1 MRRLI
6 ITLLIITL
14 LTTTVFAAGSVQEL
28 QSSTVASQDGSC
40 EVTVTVQLRLDESPS
55 DPTFPVPAKAMDI
68 SLNGKRVYPTVSGN
82 VRRIDLKDVIPG
94 AGICTFVIRYTL
106 ENAVSADSS
115 DRLNLKLDLLSG
127 FAYPIE
133 KATFSV
139 TLPGAPAS
147 RPALT
152 STYYQ
157 EAIDALMEYTV
168 TDNTITCSFEGD
180 LKDHET
186 LTLTLPV
193 TKAMFPQSMT
203 MLWRMGTDDVAIIL
217 CAVLAFV
224 YWIFTMR
231 NAPPRRGRRA
241 KNPEGITAGELGCC
255 LTGEGMD
262 LTVQVLCWAQMGYLL
277 LQLDDNGRVLL
288 HKRMD
293 MGNERSDWEV
303 RFFRSLFGKRK
314 TVDAT
319 GLHYARLYRK
329 AASFHPHI
337 RNYYRSNSGNPLIFR
352 ILCAAVGLFGGIS
365 LASSFAV
372 DTLATVLLAI
382 PLAIAGCV
390 AAWLIQSAA
399 GVIHLRHWRK
409 LLLGI
414 GCSGIWL
421 LLGILAKEAGI
432 ALIVVLIQWLS
443 GLMRAY
449 GGRRSQTGQ
458 QLMSQILGLRRHMRQ
473 ASTETLLLLQERNP
487 DYYYSL
493 APYAL
498 ALGVDRLF
506 ARHFGDCQL
515 PECDYLTTGMDGH
528 LTPAEWNQLL
538 REAVSSM
545 DKRQRRL
552 PWEKFF
558 GK

>member
-6 ITLLIITL
+6 ITLILIAL
-14 LTTTVFAAGSVQEL
+14 LTTTVFAASSVQDL
-28 QSSTVASQDGSC
+28 QSSTIASPDGSC
-40 EVTVTVQLRLDESPS
+40 QVTVTVQLRLEESAS
-55 DPTFPVPAKAMDI
+55 NLTFPVPAKAMDI
-68 SLNGKRVYPTVSGN
+68 SLNGKRVYPTISDG
-82 VRRIDLKDVIPG
+82 VRRIDLEDVLPS

-106 ENAVSADSS
+106 ENAVSGAS
-115 DRLNLKLDLLSG
+115 DQLKLELLSG
-127 FAYPIE
+127 FAYPID

-139 TLPGAPAS
+139 TLPGAPIS

-157 EAIDALMEYTV
+157 EAIDVLMDYTV
-168 TDNTITCSFEGD
+168 TDNTISCSFEGD

-193 TKAMFPQSMT
+193 SSAMFPQSMSR
-203 MLWRMGTDDVAIIL
+203 LWKMDTDDFAMIL
-217 CAVLAFV
+217 CALLALV
-224 YWIFTMR
+224 YWILTMR
-231 NAPPRRGRRA
+231 CTPPRRSRRA
-241 KNPEGITAGELGCC
+241 KNPEGISAGELGCC

-277 LQLDDNGRVLL
+277 IQLDDNGRVLL

-303 RFFRSLFGKRK
+303 RYFHALFGKRK
-314 TVDAT
+314 TIDAT
-319 GLHYARLYRK
+319 GYHYARLYRK
-329 AASFHPHI
+329 AAAAHPHI
-337 RNYYRSNSGNPLIFR
+337 RNYYQSNSGNPLIFR
-352 ILCAAVGLFGGIS
+352 VLCAAIGLFGGIS
-365 LASSFAV
+365 LAAAFTV
-372 DTLATVLLAI
+372 DTLATVLLSI
-382 PLAIAGCV
+382 PLSIAGCI

-409 LLLGI
+409 RLIGI
-414 GCSGIWL
+414 ACSVIWL
-421 LLGILAKEAGI
+421 LLGILAQEVGI
-432 ALIVVLIQWLS
+432 ALIVVLTQWFS

-449 GGRRSQTGQ
+449 GGRRSQVGQ
-458 QLMSQILGLRRHMRQ
+458 QLMSQILGLRRHMRH
-473 ASTETLLLLQERNP
+473 ASTEDLLRLLERNP

-498 ALGVDRLF
+498 ALGVDRTF
-506 ARHFGDCQL
+506 ARRFGDCKL
-515 PECDYLTTGMDGH
+515 SECDYLTTGMDGH

-538 REAVSSM
+538 QDAVSAM
-545 DKRQRRL
+545 DERQRRL
-552 PWEKFF
+552 PWEKLL